1 MIWFR
6 NFVHTLRRFLL
17 ASITN
22 LVGLVVAFAAFYV
35 IMTQVEYDFSY
46 DKGYE
51 DYQNLVRIDIQ
62 TKEEDISSRQLW
74 LCLPLAR
81 TIAQS
86 SPHITDYSII
96 QGWTSNTDVWVGD
109 SKMGSANMLCGFDN
123 FLSPFRPK
131 MLVGDTESLNGGKCL
146 IPKSLAEQY
155 YGHTDCA
162 GQTLHLG
169 EKNSGR
175 DIEIGGVYEDF
186 AQNSTIG
193 NAIFI
198 KYSDEYTKGE
208 DNWQQFNYNLYLR
221 LDDIAIA
228 DEVMKTASDHVL
240 KTAPAQTVDVSTS
253 NHTWIRYT
261 PMSDIHFSNIGGN
274 ATTSPTTLY
283 LLILISIAIV
293 CVAGINFMNFSLAET
308 PMRIRSINT
317 QKVLGASVAAL
328 RESLMTESVALCVVA
343 ALLGGAIVM
352 ASRNFGL
359 QEIVQGDISFS
370 SHPLHVAA
378 TMAIAIIVGLL
389 AGLYP
394 AIYATSIP
402 PAVALKGDFGLSKSG
417 RTLRTILLGLQFIVA
432 FALVVC
438 ISIMYAQTRHISNTY
453 YGMDKDYIIMGH
465 ASTQLYEHRDA
476 VRNELLSVTG
486 VENVSFSGFAMGG
499 DSYPHWGRGRDSEH
513 TASFFNLRC
522 DRHFLATMGIK
533 ITQGRDFNETDK
545 GAFIFNEAAM
555 NKYDWFKIGEAP
567 WPNNS
572 FPNDNDNN
580 DPSDWRIVGACEN
593 IRYRSLR
600 YDNDYPMCFCIFP
613 ESMDWEMSHYNIR
626 VAHGTDMVDIMNR
639 LHKVLDKYYDDN
651 NAELLLMND
660 RLNLLYKSE
669 QRFNSQ
675 MLLFSA
681 IAILIS
687 LMGVMGISMFE
698 AEYRRKEIAVRKV
711 LGCPTDEV
719 VAMFIRRY
727 LKILG
732 VCFVVGAPLGYALSL
747 HWMAG
752 FADRV
757 EISPWVFIIA
767 LLGVSMLTIGTVAM
781 QVWSVARANPVE
793 SLKR

>member
-261 PMSDIHFSNIGGN
+261 PMSDIHISNIGGN

-283 LLILISIAIV
+283 LLIIISIAIV

-732 VCFVVGAPLGYALSL
+732 LCFVVGAPLGYALSL

>member
-22 LVGLVVAFAAFYV
+22 LVGLVVAFGAFYV
-35 IMTQVEYDFSY
+35 IMTQVEYDFTY

-62 TKEEDISSRQLW
+62 TKEDITSRQLW
-74 LCLPLAR
+74 ICLPLAR
-81 TIAQS
+81 TIAES

-109 SKMGSANMLCGFDN
+109 SKMGTANMTCGFDN

-146 IPKSLAEQY
+146 IPKSLAERY

-175 DIEIGGVYEDF
+175 DIEVGGVYEDF
-186 AQNSTIG
+186 AENSTIG

-198 KYSDEYTKGE
+198 KYSDEYAKGE

-221 LDDIAIA
+221 LDDIAVA
-228 DEVMKTASDHVL
+228 DEVMKTASDYVL
-240 KTAPAQTVDVSTS
+240 KNAPTQITNETTS
-253 NHTWIRYT
+253 EYTWIHYT
-261 PMSDIHFSNIGGN
+261 PMSEVHFSNVGGN
-274 ATTSPTTLY
+274 AQTSHTTLY
-283 LLILISIAIV
+283 LLIIISIAIV

-328 RESLMTESVALCVVA
+328 RESLITESVAVCIVA
-343 ALLGGAIVM
+343 AILGGVIVM

-370 SHPLHVAA
+370 SHPLLVAV
-378 TMAIAIIVGLL
+378 TMAIAIIAGLL
-389 AGLYP
+389 AGIYP

-417 RTLRTILLGLQFIVA
+417 RTLRTILLALQFIVA

-438 ISIMYAQTRHISNTY
+438 ISIMYAQTRHISSTY
-453 YGMDKDYIIMGH
+453 YGMDKDYIIMGFTS
-465 ASTQLYEHRDA
+465 AQLYDHRDA

-486 VENVSFSGFAMGG
+486 VENVSFSGFAMGS
-499 DSYPHWGRGRDSEH
+499 DTYPHWGRGRDSEH
-513 TASFFNLRC
+513 TATFFNLRC
-522 DRHFLATMGIK
+522 DRYFLATMGIK

-555 NKYDWFKIGEAP
+555 DKYDWFKVGEAP

-572 FPNDNDNN
+572 LTGDNGD
-580 DPSDWRIVGACEN
+580 DFEWRIVGVCEN

-600 YDNDYPMCFCIFP
+600 YDNNYPMCFCVFP
-613 ESMDWEMSHYNIR
+613 ESMDWFMSHYNIR
-626 VAHGTDMVDIMNR
+626 VAHGTDMVDIVSR

-651 NAELLLMND
+651 DAELLFMND
-660 RLNLLYKSE
+660 RLNLLYESE
-669 QRFNSQ
+669 RRFTSQ

-711 LGCPTDEV
+711 LGCPTGEV
-719 VAMFIRRY
+719 VSMFIRRY

-732 VCFVVGAPLGYALSL
+732 VCFVIGAPLGYALSL

-757 EISPWVFIIA
+757 EVSPWVFIIS
-767 LLGVSMLTIGTVAM
+767 LLGVSLLTISTVAL
-781 QVWSVARANPVE
+781 QVWSAARANPVE